1 MDLVRPLDSFTSDDV
16 AIAGGKGAN
25 LGELIGAGFDVPAGF
40 VVTTSGYDAY
50 VTGAFALRI
59 QQTAAGVHLA
69 SPASAVNAARG
80 IAEAFHDT
88 PLPPELERA
97 VLDAYDALGGGPV
110 AVRSSATAED
120 LAGASFAGQQDTYL
134 GIDTPAALLQA
145 VKDCHA
151 SLWSDRALS
160 YRARL
165 AATGAPLPERLSLAV
180 VVQRLVPAEQS
191 GVMFTLNPGTGRLD
205 EIVID
210 AAWGLGEA
218 IVAGLVT
225 PAEYVVRGES
235 ITGTPARQQTRI
247 EAAEGGTRAVPMSG
261 GADVLDR
268 DAVRRLADLGRRV
281 AHHFGRPQDI
291 EWAIADGRLH
301 VLQARPVTAAA
312 AARGELPTRWPVR
325 RTDGLYFRASI
336 IEQLPDPLTPLFAD
350 MAPKAVVGGLVDLL
364 GSLMT
369 PTVGWEP
376 HGIDFVTVNGY
387 AYYEYT
393 TQAFTEMLKLTP
405 AFIPFM
411 VGNARSTLL
420 DDWRDRALPRYRARV
435 DRWRGVDL
443 TSLPA
448 RELVAG
454 AADVLA
460 AGCAYY
466 STVQTVIPQAATA
479 EMTFA
484 AVYDRLVRRG
494 DDPESTAFVIGFD
507 SEPIRA
513 EQDLYELARWV
524 RTEPSLAAALADPAF
539 DARGT
544 RPDGVPAEVWL
555 AWRARLDAYLAEH
568 GHTVFNLDFANP
580 VPADDPSS
588 TLETLRFFVAD
599 EAGDHDPR
607 RRQERTV
614 AIRER
619 STEAVLERLDPL
631 RRRLFRSLL
640 DRAQQAAPMRED
652 ALAEVG
658 LGWPVL
664 RGLLLELGRRLVTHG
679 LLQHADDVFWLTMAE
694 LSTACDTLD
703 RRTGDEPL
711 WSAADRTSQAGLL
724 TERLATWRGQK
735 AVTPPGY
742 LPRDGWLRIFDS
754 FMPTHEGEQTGP
766 VLKGLAASSGVV
778 EGVARVLDSP
788 AELATMRPGEVLVAS
803 ITTPA
808 FTPLF
813 AMASAV
819 VTDVGGMLSHSSI
832 VAREYGI
839 PAVLG
844 TGVAT
849 RRISTG
855 DRLRVDGN
863 AGTVTL
869 LDQAAPVPA
878 PIAQRPWA
886 AYALAAAVVV
896 GLAIWWRRR

>member
-235 ITGTPARQQTRI
+235 ITSTRARQQTRI

-261 GADVLDR
+261 GADVLDH

-336 IEQLPDPLTPLFAD
+336 IEQLPDLLTPVRRHG
-350 MAPKAVVGGLVDLL
+350 PEGGRVACRPAGVAHDFTGLA
-364 GSLMT
+364 
-369 PTVGWEP
+369 P
-376 HGIDFVTVNGY
+376 HGIDFRSST
-387 AYYEYT
+387 ATPT
-393 TQAFTEMLKLTP
+393 TNTRRRSPDAE
-405 AFIPFM
+405 AHARVHPFM
-411 VGNARSTLL
+411 VGNACSTLFRRL
-420 DDWRDRALPRYRARV
+420 AAARTRARRGGGRRAGRRLCLLLHRADGHPAGRDRRDDVRGRLRPAGPPRRRPRV
-435 DRWRGVDL
+435 DRVRDRLRLRADPRRAGPV
-443 TSLPA
+443 
-448 RELVAG
+448 RAG
-454 AADVLA
+454 ALGAHRTLA
-460 AGCAYY
+460 GGRVGR
-466 STVQTVIPQAATA
+466 S
-479 EMTFA
+479 
-484 AVYDRLVRRG
+484 RLRRPG
-494 DDPESTAFVIGFD
+494 HPTRRRPG
-507 SEPIRA
+507 RG
-513 EQDLYELARWV
+513 LARV
-524 RTEPSLAAALADPAF
+524 ASAP
-539 DARGT
+539 G
-544 RPDGVPAEVWL
+544 
-555 AWRARLDAYLAEH
+555 RLPGRH

-619 STEAVLERLDPL
+619 STEAVLERLDRCGAGCSARCST
-631 RRRLFRSLL
+631 RRSRPPRCGG
-640 DRAQQAAPMRED
+640 RPT
-652 ALAEVG
+652 
-658 LGWPVL
+658 
-664 RGLLLELGRRLVTHG
+664 RGLQQSCVAAARARRRLVTHG
-679 LLQHADDVFWLTMAE
+679 LLQHADDVFWLTLAE

-754 FMPTHEGEQTGP
+754 FMPTHVGEQTGP

-819 VTDVGGMLSHSSI
+819 VTGGMLSPRRSSRGST
-832 VAREYGI
+832 ASPPCSAPGWPPGASA
-839 PAVLG
+839 PA
-844 TGVAT
+844 TGFGSTAT
-849 RRISTG
+849 
-855 DRLRVDGN
+855 
-863 AGTVTL
+863 
-869 LDQAAPVPA
+869 PA
-878 PIAQRPWA
+878 P
-886 AYALAAAVVV
+886 
-896 GLAIWWRRR
+896 